1 MRAIVS
7 LLSSGWPTHIHPN
20 VSPQIPH
27 RTAKRVTSHKIV
39 LISPFVEDVDDSNA
53 QSVITQ
59 INEMK
64 IDFIVISDQLE
75 YQTEVENGHPD
86 ALIKVA
92 FSQTQAKS
100 QAQEKSEQLIET
112 IVTQTNG
119 VFSNFADAVLQ
130 LSYFPG
136 TKSYS
141 APWHCPLT
149 IGDELRLNVT
159 AYIYVTR
166 ESLKSFKTESTD
178 PKASSV
184 FCTTQY
190 QQNGKVIE
198 DMDLSKTIEGYVY
211 GDRKVPYDQCLNLDY
226 DAGGKSFICIGFSP
240 RRNVLD
246 EYYAGKSTQ
255 LVVPQST
262 CGRSIHMLN
271 SLGSVMEER
280 DMVMIARRVRQKAA
294 KPALMALFP
303 MRHDEHQTIY
313 FHMIELIFSENML
326 EFYFP
331 DLTAKKYQ
339 ANEEQIEA
347 IDALIDSMDLMTADD
362 GMEAFALDRTL
373 NPAKQFMYRVIS
385 ARAMDP
391 NLPLPKFSEDL
402 EKMFEMPESVK
413 EYSKEAIDKL
423 KELFPINE
431 KDDTKKQRWMKKN
444 ILANGLNAVDAT
456 GADPS
461 QSPTD
466 NPRPTKTEI
475 GTITPMEDF
484 DLLYRSGEKFSVL
497 CGQLQKVVSDLIFKS
512 MSWEYETEKIAKAL
526 LYYRE
531 QAKGIG
537 AHYYNDWVEGFKTQL
552 LLRNNAEFFRAV
564 LVKEKLGIINSDESE
579 TSVRTAAEVAEFYSS
594 ESVVKKVE
602 TGPAEDDEDD
612 DMFDGM

>member
-1 MRAIVS
+1 M
-7 LLSSGWPTHIHPN
+7 
-20 VSPQIPH
+20 
-27 RTAKRVTSHKIV
+27 
-39 LISPFVEDVDDSNA
+39 EDVNDTSA

-59 INEMK
+59 INDME
-64 IDFIVISDQLE
+64 IDLIVISDQME
-75 YQTEVENGHPD
+75 YQTEGENGHPD

-100 QAQEKSEQLIET
+100 QVQEKSEQLIEN
-112 IVTQTNG
+112 IVTKTNG

-136 TKSYS
+136 TKSNS
-141 APWHCPLT
+141 APWHCPLS
-149 IGDELRLNVT
+149 IGDELRINVT

-178 PKASSV
+178 PHASSV
-184 FCTTQY
+184 SCATQY

-246 EYYAGKSTQ
+246 EYYAGKSTH
-255 LVVPQST
+255 LVVPQAT
-262 CGRSIHMLN
+262 CEKSIHMLN

-280 DMVMIARRVRQKAA
+280 GMVMIARRVRQKAA

-339 ANEEQIEA
+339 ANEEQVEA

-373 NPAKQFMYRVIS
+373 NPSKQFMYRVIS

-402 EKMFEMPESVK
+402 QKMFEMPESVK
-413 EYSKEAIDKL
+413 ENSKEAIDKL

-444 ILANGLNAVDAT
+444 ILANDLNTGDAT
-456 GADPS
+456 GTDPS
-461 QSPTD
+461 QSPTEAG
-466 NPRPTKTEI
+466 PVKTEI

-484 DLLYRSGEKFSVL
+484 DLMYRNGEKFSVL
-497 CGQLQKVVSDLIFKS
+497 CGQLQKVISDLIFKS
-512 MSWEYETEKIAKAL
+512 MSWEYEKEKIAKAL

-537 AHYYNDWVEGFKTQL
+537 AHYYNDWVDGFKTQL
-552 LLRNNAEFFRAV
+552 LLRNNAEFFKEV
-564 LVKEKLGIINSDESE
+564 LVKEQLGLISIEESE
-579 TSVRTAAEVAEFYSS
+579 TSVKTAAEVAEFYSS
-594 ESVVKKVE
+594 EGLTKKVE
-602 TGPAEDDEDD
+602 AGPAEEDEDD